1 MVETFL
7 LALLIFM
14 IVGSIIAIE
23 TKNMLSSVISAGV
36 VGSALSVAFLMLGAP
51 DIAITQV
58 VVEILI
64 LVILIR
70 ATVSVDNTA
79 IEAHWDTFAVVS
91 SLIFFGLFL
100 VFAFLA
106 VQDLPPF
113 GQPLLRVSKEYLQ
126 TGLQKTGAANVV
138 TSIVLDF
145 RAYDTLGEATVL
157 FTSILGAFV
166 VLRRRGR
173 KRRAD
178 ADTEKV
184 GILSEEEI
192 RQDLGDLRE

>member
-7 LALLIFM
+7 LVLLIFM
-14 IVGSIIAIE
+14 IIGSIIAIE
-23 TKNMLSSVISAGV
+23 TKNLLSSVISCGV
-36 VGSALSVAFLMLGAP
+36 VGAGVSIAFLMLGAP

-70 ATVSVDNTA
+70 ATITIDNTA
-79 IEAHWDTFAVVS
+79 IEAHWDTFSVVS

-106 VQDLPPF
+106 VQDLAPF
-113 GQPLLRVSKEYLQ
+113 GKPYMRVSQQYLE

-138 TSIVLDF
+138 AAIILDF
-145 RAYDTLGEATVL
+145 RGYDTLGEATVL
-157 FTSILGAFV
+157 FVSILGSFV

-173 KRRAD
+173 KRRTE

-184 GILSEEEI
+184 GILSEAEI
-192 RQDLGDLRE
+192 REDFGDLRE

>member
-1 MVETFL
+1 VFL
-7 LALLIFM
+7 L
-14 IVGSIIAIE
+14 
-23 TKNMLSSVISAGV
+23 
-36 VGSALSVAFLMLGAP
+36 LGAP

-70 ATVSVDNTA
+70 ATITVDNTA

-113 GQPLLRVSKEYLQ
+113 GQPLLRVSREYLQ

-138 TSIVLDF
+138 TSIILDF
-145 RAYDTLGEATVL
+145 RGYDTLGEATVL
-157 FTSILGAFV
+157 FTSIVGAFV
-166 VLRRRGR
+166 LLRRRGR
-173 KRRAD
+173 KRRTD

-192 RQDLGDLRE
+192 REDFGDLRE

>member
-1 MVETFL
+1 MESFL
-7 LALLIFM
+7 LVLLIFM

-23 TKNMLSSVISAGV
+23 TKNLLSSVISCGV
-36 VGSALSVAFLMLGAP
+36 VGFAVSVCFLLLGAP

-64 LVILIR
+64 LIVLIR
-70 ATVSVDNTA
+70 ATITLDNTSL
-79 IEAHWDTFAVVS
+79 EAHWDTFAIVS

-113 GQPLLRVSKEYLQ
+113 GQPLMRVSQQYLE
-126 TGLQKTGAANVV
+126 TALEKTGAANVV

-145 RAYDTLGEATVL
+145 RGYDTLGEATVL
-157 FTSILGAFV
+157 FTSIVGAFV
-166 VLRRRGR
+166 ILRRRGR
-173 KRRAD
+173 KQRGAED
-178 ADTEKV
+178 VEKV
-184 GILSEEEI
+184 GILTEEEI
-192 RQDLGDLRE
+192 REDVEEFRE

>member
-7 LALLIFM
+7 VALLIFM

-23 TKNMLSSVISAGV
+23 TKNLLSSVISCGI
-36 VGSALSVAFLMLGAP
+36 VGAAVSIAFLMLGAP

-70 ATVSVDNTA
+70 ATITIDNTA

-106 VQDLPPF
+106 VQELPPF
-113 GQPLLRVSKEYLQ
+113 GQPLMRVSKEYLQ

-138 TSIVLDF
+138 AAIILDF
-145 RAYDTLGEATVL
+145 RGYDTLGEATVL
-157 FTSILGAFV
+157 FVSILGSFV

-173 KRRAD
+173 KRRTE

-184 GILSEEEI
+184 GILSEAEI
-192 RQDLGDLRE
+192 REDFGDLRE

>member
-23 TKNMLSSVISAGV
+23 TKNLLSSVISCGI
-36 VGSALSVAFLMLGAP
+36 VGAAVSIAFLMLGAP

-70 ATVSVDNTA
+70 ATIMIDNTA

-91 SLIFFGLFL
+91 SLVFFGLFL

-106 VQDLPPF
+106 VQELPPF
-113 GQPLLRVSKEYLQ
+113 GQPLMRVSKEYLQ
-126 TGLQKTGAANVV
+126 TGLQKTGAAN
-138 TSIVLDF
+138 IVAAIILDF
-145 RAYDTLGEATVL
+145 RGYDTLGEATVI
-157 FTSILGAFV
+157 FVSILGSFV
-166 VLRRRGR
+166 ILRRRGR
-173 KRRAD
+173 KRRTE

-184 GILSEEEI
+184 GILSEAEI
-192 RQDLGDLRE
+192 REDYGDLRE

>member
-7 LALLIFM
+7 FVLLIFM

-23 TKNMLSSVISAGV
+23 TKNLLSSVISCGI
-36 VGSALSVAFLMLGAP
+36 VGAAVSIAFLMLGAP

-70 ATVSVDNTA
+70 ATITIDNTQM
-79 IEAHWDTFAVVS
+79 EAHWDTFAVVS

-106 VQDLPPF
+106 VQELPPF
-113 GQPLLRVSKEYLQ
+113 GQPLLKVSKEYLQ
-126 TGLQKTGAANVV
+126 NGLAETGAAN
-138 TSIVLDF
+138 IVAAIILDF
-145 RAYDTLGEATVL
+145 RGYDTLGEATVI
-157 FTSILGAFV
+157 FVSILGSFV
-166 VLRRRGR
+166 ILRRRGR
-173 KRRAD
+173 KRRTE

-192 RQDLGDLRE
+192 REDFGDLRE

>member
-1 MVETFL
+1 MESYLFI
-7 LALLIFM
+7 LLIFM

-23 TKNMLSSVISAGV
+23 TKNLLSSVISCGV
-36 VGSALSVAFLMLGAP
+36 VGFSVSIAFLMLQAP

-64 LVILIR
+64 LIVLIR
-70 ATVSVDNTA
+70 ATITMDNTA
-79 IEAHWDTFAVVS
+79 IEAHWDTFSIVS

-106 VQDLPPF
+106 VQDLRPF
-113 GQPLLRVSKEYLQ
+113 GEPLMRVSQRYVETALD
-126 TGLQKTGAANVV
+126 KTGAANAV

-145 RAYDTLGEATVL
+145 RGYDTLGEATVL
-157 FTSILGAFV
+157 FTSIVGAFV
-166 VLRRRGR
+166 ILRRRGR
-173 KRRAD
+173 KQRSA

-184 GILSEEEI
+184 GILTDAEIRGDSEEF
-192 RQDLGDLRE
+192 RE

>member
-23 TKNMLSSVISAGV
+23 TKNLLSSVISCGI
-36 VGSALSVAFLMLGAP
+36 VGSAVSIAFLMLGAP

-70 ATVSVDNTA
+70 ATITIDNTA

-113 GQPLLRVSKEYLQ
+113 GQPLMRVSKEYLQ

-138 TSIVLDF
+138 SAIILDF
-145 RAYDTLGEATVL
+145 RGYDTLGEATVI
-157 FTSILGAFV
+157 FVSILGSFV
-166 VLRRRGR
+166 LLRRHGR
-173 KRRAD
+173 KRRTE

-192 RQDLGDLRE
+192 REDYGDLRE

>member
-7 LALLIFM
+7 FVLLIFM

-23 TKNMLSSVISAGV
+23 TKNLLSSVISCGI
-36 VGSALSVAFLMLGAP
+36 VGAAVSISFLMLGAP

-70 ATVSVDNTA
+70 ATITIDNTA

-106 VQDLPPF
+106 VQELPPF
-113 GQPLLRVSKEYLQ
+113 GQPLMRVSKEYLQ
-126 TGLQKTGAANVV
+126 TGLQKTGAAN
-138 TSIVLDF
+138 IVAAIILDF
-145 RAYDTLGEATVL
+145 RGYDTLGEATVI
-157 FTSILGAFV
+157 FVSILGSFV
-166 VLRRRGR
+166 ILRRRGR
-173 KRRAD
+173 KRRTE

-192 RQDLGDLRE
+192 REDFGDLRE

>member
-23 TKNMLSSVISAGV
+23 TKNLLSSVISCGI
-36 VGSALSVAFLMLGAP
+36 VGAAVSIAFLMLGAP

-70 ATVSVDNTA
+70 ATIMIDNTA

-106 VQDLPPF
+106 VQELPPF
-113 GQPLLRVSKEYLQ
+113 GQPLMRVSKEYLQ
-126 TGLQKTGAANVV
+126 TGLQKTGAAN
-138 TSIVLDF
+138 IVSAIILDF
-145 RAYDTLGEATVL
+145 RGYDTLGEATVI
-157 FTSILGAFV
+157 FVSILGSFV
-166 VLRRRGR
+166 ILRRRGR
-173 KRRAD
+173 KRRTE

-192 RQDLGDLRE
+192 REDYEEFRE

>member
-23 TKNMLSSVISAGV
+23 TKNLLSSVISCGI
-36 VGSALSVAFLMLGAP
+36 VGAAVSIAFLMLGAP

-70 ATVSVDNTA
+70 ATIMIDNTA

-91 SLIFFGLFL
+91 SLVFFGLFL

-106 VQDLPPF
+106 VQELPPF
-113 GQPLLRVSKEYLQ
+113 GQPLMRVSKEYLQ
-126 TGLQKTGAANVV
+126 TGLQKTGAAN
-138 TSIVLDF
+138 IVAAIILDF
-145 RAYDTLGEATVL
+145 RGYDTLGEATVI
-157 FTSILGAFV
+157 FVSILGSFV
-166 VLRRRGR
+166 ILRRRGR
-173 KRRAD
+173 KRRTE

-184 GILSEEEI
+184 GILSEAEI
-192 RQDLGDLRE
+192 REDYGDIRE

>member
-7 LALLIFM
+7 FVLLIFM
-14 IVGSIIAIE
+14 IVGSIVAIE
-23 TKNMLSSVISAGV
+23 TKNLLSSVISCGI
-36 VGSALSVAFLMLGAP
+36 VGAAVSIAFLMLAAP

-64 LVILIR
+64 LVILLR
-70 ATVSVDNTA
+70 ATITIDNTT
-79 IEAHWDTFAVVS
+79 IEAHWDTFAIVS

-106 VQDLPPF
+106 VQELPPF

-126 TGLQKTGAANVV
+126 TSLQKTGAANVV
-138 TSIVLDF
+138 AAIILDF
-145 RAYDTLGEATVL
+145 RGYDTLGEATVI
-157 FTSILGAFV
+157 FVSILGSFV
-166 VLRRRGR
+166 ILRRRGR
-173 KRRAD
+173 KRRTE

-192 RQDLGDLRE
+192 REDFGDLRE

>member
-7 LALLIFM
+7 FVLLIFM

-23 TKNMLSSVISAGV
+23 TKNLLSSVISCGI
-36 VGSALSVAFLMLGAP
+36 VGAAVSIAFLMLAAP

-70 ATVSVDNTA
+70 ATIMIDNTA

-113 GQPLLRVSKEYLQ
+113 GHPSMRVSQQYLE
-126 TGLQKTGAANVV
+126 TGLQKTGAANIVA
-138 TSIVLDF
+138 SIVLDF
-145 RAYDTLGEATVL
+145 RGYDTLGEATVI
-157 FTSILGAFV
+157 FVSILGSFV
-166 VLRRRGR
+166 ILRRRGR
-173 KRRAD
+173 KRRTEG
-178 ADTEKV
+178 DTEKV
-184 GILSEEEI
+184 GILSEAEI
-192 RQDLGDLRE
+192 REDYEEFRE

>member
-23 TKNMLSSVISAGV
+23 TKNMLSSVISAGI
-36 VGSALSVAFLMLGAP
+36 VGAALSVAFLMLGAP

-70 ATVSVDNTA
+70 ATIKIDNTA
-79 IEAHWDTFAVVS
+79 IDAHWDTFAVVS

-113 GQPLLRVSKEYLQ
+113 GQPLMRVSKEYLQ
-126 TGLQKTGAANVV
+126 TGLQKTGAANIVS
-138 TSIVLDF
+138 SIVLDF

-157 FTSILGAFV
+157 FVSILGSFV
-166 VLRRRGR
+166 LLRRRGR
-173 KRRAD
+173 KRRAEE
-178 ADTEKV
+178 DTEKV

-192 RQDLGDLRE
+192 REDFRDLRE